1 MTRFAII
8 EAPSPLG
15 LWPSGVERTP
25 EVLLQIGLARA
36 LDARR
41 DQRVEP
47 PDYDP
52 VRESTTAMLN
62 PQGLAE
68 YSPRLADAVGRVVD
82 GGEFPVVVGGDCS
95 ILLGC
100 TLALRRRGRY
110 GLLFLDGH
118 ADFYA
123 PHQSLTGEAADMDL
137 ALVSGRGPDA
147 VVNLEGRKPYIRDE
161 DIVVF
166 AHRDAALA
174 HKYGSQD
181 VRATDMT
188 VMDLGEVRKAGAKA
202 AAATAVQ
209 RLGTADSKGFWIHLD
224 VDVLDD
230 AVMPAVDYRM
240 TDGLDF
246 DELAAVLRAAVASG
260 RAVGINITIF
270 NPNLDPNRSV
280 ARNLVGCLR
289 RGLADNPD

>member
-52 VRESTTAMLN
+52 VRENTTAMLN

-68 YSPRLADAVGRVVD
+68 YSPRLADAIGRVVD

-137 ALVSGRGPDA
+137 ALVSGRGPDQ
-147 VVNLEGRKPYIRDE
+147 VVNLEGRKPYVRDE

-181 VRATDMT
+181 VRSTGMT

-202 AAATAVQ
+202 AAASAVQ
-209 RLGTADSKGFWIHLD
+209 RLTTAESKGFWIHLD

-246 DELAAVLRAAVASG
+246 EELAAVLREKYGTPV
-260 RAVGINITIF
+260 RRI
-270 NPNLDPNRSV
+270 RH
-280 ARNLVGCLR
+280 RN
-289 RGLADNPD
+289 AP

>member
-62 PQGLAE
+62 PRGLAE
-68 YSPRLADAVGRVVD
+68 YSPRLADAIGRVVD

-137 ALVSGRGPDA
+137 ALVSGRGPDQ
-147 VVNLEGRKPYIRDE
+147 VVNLEGRKPYVRDE

-202 AAATAVQ
+202 AAAAAVE
-209 RLGTADSKGFWIHLD
+209 RLGTVDSKGFWIHLD

-246 DELAAVLRAAVASG
+246 DELAAVLRAAVGSG

-289 RGLADNPD
+289 RGLADNPN

>member
-52 VRESTTAMLN
+52 VRESTSAMLN

-82 GGEFPVVVGGDCS
+82 GGEFPVVIGGDCS

-137 ALVSGRGPDA
+137 ALVSGRGPDQ
-147 VVNLEGRKPYIRDE
+147 VVNLEGRKPYVRDE

-188 VMDLGEVRKAGAKA
+188 VMDLGEVRKAGANA
-202 AAATAVQ
+202 AAATAVK
-209 RLGTADSKGFWIHLD
+209 RLGAVDSKGFWIHLD

-246 DELAAVLRAAVASG
+246 DELAAVLRAAVSSG
-260 RAVGINITIF
+260 RAIGINITIF

-289 RGLADNPD
+289 RGLADNPN

>member
-1 MTRFAII
+1 MPRFAII

-62 PQGLAE
+62 PHGLAE
-68 YSPRLADAVGRVVD
+68 YSPRLADAIGRVVD

-137 ALVSGRGPDA
+137 ALVSGRGPDL
-147 VVNLEGRKPYIRDE
+147 VVNLEGRKPYVRDD

-181 VRATDMT
+181 VRSTGMT

-209 RLGTADSKGFWIHLD
+209 RLGAVDSKGFWIHLD

-289 RGLADNPD
+289 RGLTDNAN

>member
-68 YSPRLADAVGRVVD
+68 YSPRLADAIGRVVD

-137 ALVSGRGPDA
+137 ALVSGRGPDQ
-147 VVNLEGRKPYIRDE
+147 VVNLEGRKPYVRDE
-161 DIVVF
+161 DVVVF

-209 RLGTADSKGFWIHLD
+209 RLGAADLKGFWIHLD

-260 RAVGINITIF
+260 NAVGINITIF

-289 RGLADNPD
+289 RGLADNPN